1 MFALCLTWSL
11 TCFVICVSFDL
22 QLEKFGVDIKEL
34 KQPATTRIF
43 RAWVE
48 DWEKDLL
55 KMNDCVAEARILEKY
70 RGLVFWDPDTE
81 ANFTVHEDN
90 LEFHRG
96 KDGGWH
102 LIGNSSDESV
112 EDEGFAIGE
121 MIIGMIADTEQR
133 SGVEIICEEEVE
145 LTELA
150 DDVWA
155 NEEVEEEL
163 DRSC

>member
-1 MFALCLTWSL
+1 M
-11 TCFVICVSFDL
+11 ICVSFDL
-22 QLEKFGVDIKEL
+22 QLEKFGVDTVVL
-34 KQPATTRIF
+34 KQPATNRVF

-55 KMNDCVAEARILEKY
+55 KMNDCVAEARILAKY
-70 RGLVFWDPDTE
+70 KGLIFWDPATE
-81 ANFTVHEDN
+81 ANFTVPDEI
-90 LEFHRG
+90 LEFRRG

-133 SGVEIICEEEVE
+133 PGVEIIREEEVE
-145 LTELA
+145 MTELA
-150 DDVWA
+150 DDVWE
-155 NEEVEEEL
+155 NQEVEEEA
-163 DRSC
+163 DPSC

>member
-1 MFALCLTWSL
+1 
-11 TCFVICVSFDL
+11 
-22 QLEKFGVDIKEL
+22 
-34 KQPATTRIF
+34 
-43 RAWVE
+43 
-48 DWEKDLL
+48 
-55 KMNDCVAEARILEKY
+55 MNDCVAEARILEKY

-133 SGVEIICEEEVE
+133 PGVEIIREEEEEEV
-145 LTELA
+145 TELGT
-150 DDVWA
+150 DIWA
-155 NEEVEEEL
+155 TDEVEEEA
-163 DRSC
+163 DTSC

>member
-1 MFALCLTWSL
+1 M
-11 TCFVICVSFDL
+11 ICVSFDL
-22 QLEKFGVDIKEL
+22 QLEKFGVDTVVL
-34 KQPATTRIF
+34 KQPATNRVF

-55 KMNDCVAEARILEKY
+55 KMNDCVAEARILAKY
-70 RGLVFWDPDTE
+70 KGLIFWDPDTE
-81 ANFTVHEDN
+81 ANFTVHEEN

-133 SGVEIICEEEVE
+133 SGVEIIREEEVE
-145 LTELA
+145 MTELA
-150 DDVWA
+150 DDVWE
-155 NEEVEEEL
+155 NQEVEEEA
-163 DRSC
+163 DTSC

>member
-1 MFALCLTWSL
+1 M
-11 TCFVICVSFDL
+11 ICVSFDL
-22 QLEKFGVDIKEL
+22 QLEKFGVDTVVL
-34 KQPATTRIF
+34 KQPATNRVF

-55 KMNDCVAEARILEKY
+55 KMNDCVAEARILAKY
-70 RGLVFWDPDTE
+70 KGLIFWDPDTS
-81 ANFTVHEDN
+81 ANFTVHEEN

-102 LIGNSSDESV
+102 LIGNSSNVNV

-121 MIIGMIADTEQR
+121 MIIGMIADTVQR
-133 SGVEIICEEEVE
+133 RGVEIIRDEEGD

-155 NEEVEEEL
+155 IEEVEEEP

>member
-1 MFALCLTWSL
+1 
-11 TCFVICVSFDL
+11 
-22 QLEKFGVDIKEL
+22 
-34 KQPATTRIF
+34 
-43 RAWVE
+43 
-48 DWEKDLL
+48 
-55 KMNDCVAEARILEKY
+55 MNDCVAEARILEKY
-70 RGLVFWDPDTE
+70 KGLVFWDPDTE
-81 ANFTVHEDN
+81 ANFTVHEEN

-102 LIGNSSDESV
+102 LIGNSSNVNV

-121 MIIGMIADTEQR
+121 MIIGMIADTVQR
-133 SGVEIICEEEVE
+133 QGVEIIREEEVE

-155 NEEVEEEL
+155 NEEVEEEP